1 MGAKGAGEVEREDKL
16 SAIRKIG
23 LYFNTVPRVDNT
35 VLCN

>member
-1 MGAKGAGEVEREDKL
+1 MGTKGAGEVEREDKL

-23 LYFNTVPRVDNT
+23 LYNTVPRVDNT